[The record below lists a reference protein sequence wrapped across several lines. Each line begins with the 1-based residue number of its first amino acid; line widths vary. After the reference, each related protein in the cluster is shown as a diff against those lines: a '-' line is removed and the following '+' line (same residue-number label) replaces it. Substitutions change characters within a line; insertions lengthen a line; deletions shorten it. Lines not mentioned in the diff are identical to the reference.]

1 MGLLAIRRLV
11 ENYTISE
18 LRLAEYAIIQ
28 ETELAID
35 VEGKDQAAML
45 TNVIAAVWIL
55 EEMQRGADFREAVCE
70 YSKKVRD
77 TIEI

>member
-11 ENYTISE
+11 EKHTISE
-18 LRLAEYAIIQ
+18 LKVAEYAIIQ
-28 ETELAID
+28 ERDLAIE
-35 VEGKDQAAML
+35 VEGKDQATQL